1 MLSRALCPEPQAAV
15 SRHPLVPSVEPWLSG
30 ELGSLGAIVSNPEH
44 TVYGWKEESNGWI
57 W

>member
-44 TVYGWKEESNGWI
+44 TVCGWKEESNGWI